1 MFIYL
6 LFYVKASSSIP
17 AYLFLPRRSTLT
29 VCDLLSSQL
38 DSPRHQPIRFIKT
51 SLHTCTCEIYI
62 QQYSTNKTSR
72 NTFFIYTY
80 DVKIADRTLTT
91 KHTPHTCVYI
101 GLGSELGYY
110 DRMYNCRQ
118 SKIYKQDRQGTLM
131 LVCSTLAGDMDIT
144 SLPVVVEHSR
154 WELTGGGHQPC
165 FIPATFQNVTD

>member
-91 KHTPHTCVYI
+91 KHTPHTCAYV
-101 GLGSELGYY
+101 GLGSELCYY

-118 SKIYKQDRQGTLM
+118 SKIYKKDRQGTLM

-154 WELTGGGHQPC
+154 WVLTGGGHQPC